1 MRAYAI
7 KKDFYKYFDG
17 IYSLIAEVQFRTGL
31 RISDVLNLKVY
42 QLKRQPTITELKTGK
57 KRRIYLNTKL
67 LEKLKN
73 RAVKMELTEKDYV
86 FAKRKGEKPPHR
98 STIWRQYKKV
108 AHYVYKTP
116 RHVSPHSSR
125 KTYTQ
130 SKANTMSVAQI
141 KNKIGHD
148 NLATTLLY
156 LYGGEK
162 EG

>member
-1 MRAYAI
+1 MRAYAV

-17 IYSLIAEVQFRTGL
+17 LYGLIAETEFRTGL

-73 RAVKMELTEKDYV
+73 RAVKHNLSDKDYV

-108 AHYVYKTP
+108 AKYVYKTDK
-116 RHVSPHSSR
+116 HVSPHSSR
-125 KTYTQ
+125 KTYTM
-130 SKANTMSVAQI
+130 SKQAKMDLEQI
-141 KNKIGHD
+141 QKKLGHE

-162 EG
+162 KE